1 MHIELV
7 PTQAEQAPLIRNL
20 YQFYAYES
28 SDWEQEEVEADG
40 RFYLHEPH
48 LARYWQEQ
56 DWSANL
62 ILVDGAIAGFLLIER
77 CELVGVDALEF
88 ADLFILKKYRRLG
101 IGQAL
106 AQQVL
111 QRGGTWLVRFYAQ
124 DQLTASFWRKV
135 LDELP
140 LGSRQLWLDD
150 EPELLNY
157 LINPPLH

>member
-1 MHIELV
+1 
-7 PTQAEQAPLIRNL
+7 
-20 YQFYAYES
+20 
-28 SDWEQEEVEADG
+28 
-40 RFYLHEPH
+40 
-48 LARYWQEQ
+48 
-56 DWSANL
+56 

-111 QRGGTWLVRFYAQ
+111 QRRGTWLVRCYAQ